1 MRRAVRLLL
10 LAVVL
15 GGVVFLFVLP
25 ARTWL
30 AQSRAMSQ
38 AQHRVSVLSQEN
50 KDLGNRITQLQ
61 DPATIEQI
69 ARSEYGLVP
78 PGWQA
83 YGIVP
88 PTATTT
94 TTTVP
99 PAPSTKAR

>member
-10 LAVVL
+10 VAVVI
-15 GGVVFLFVLP
+15 GGIGFLFVLP

-30 AQSRAMSQ
+30 AQGHAMSQ
-38 AQHRVSVLSQEN
+38 AQHRVSVLQQEN
-50 KDLGNRITQLQ
+50 QVLRNRITQLQ
-61 DPATIEQI
+61 NPATIEEI
-69 ARSEYGLVP
+69 ARSQYGLVA

-94 TTTVP
+94 TTVP
-99 PAPSTKAR
+99 EAPPTKSR